1 MGNDDDDDPFADAQ
15 PPSAL
20 REPVTSSLRRQRLLS
35 QPDYG
40 PVPFPAHHLELNE
53 SDVLWSSTSDDI
65 FSAPPSAI
73 ASDGHGLV
81 NRLPSPTP
89 AQSSPLPLPS
99 SPSDLVSLPFAPER
113 PGLTAAL
120 AEDLL
125 PLVHQRRPAARTV
138 RPVAATATWPV
149 AAGNAGYTLGAS
161 RVGRNQSAPVNIPA
175 WPRWRRGWK
184 AEVSEGSEEEAES
197 GDAEEE
203 EMVPPHVM
211 VARSRATTCTV
222 FEGVGRTIRVRDL
235 RRVRNAVLQKTG
247 FLES

>member
-1 MGNDDDDDPFADAQ
+1 MGNDDDDDDDPFADAQ

-40 PVPFPAHHLELNE
+40 PVPFPARHLELNE
-53 SDVLWSSTSDDI
+53 SDVLWSSASDDI
-65 FSAPPSAI
+65 FSTPPSAI

-81 NRLPSPTP
+81 NCLPSPTP

-99 SPSDLVSLPFAPER
+99 SPSDLLSLPFAPER
-113 PGLTAAL
+113 RGLTAAL

-125 PLVHQRRPAARTV
+125 PLVHQRRPAA
-138 RPVAATATWPV
+138 TATWPV
-149 AAGNAGYTLGAS
+149 AAGNAGYTSGAS

-184 AEVSEGSEEEAES
+184 AEVSGGSEEEAES
-197 GDAEEE
+197 EDAEEE
-203 EMVPPHVM
+203 EMV
-211 VARSRATTCTV
+211 TTCTV
-222 FEGVGRTIRVRDL
+222 FEGVGRTLKGRDL

>member
-1 MGNDDDDDPFADAQ
+1 MGNDDGPFADAQ
-15 PPSAL
+15 QPSAL
-20 REPVTSSLRRQRLLS
+20 REPVTSSLRRHRLLS

-53 SDVLWSSTSDDI
+53 SDVLWSSASDDI

-73 ASDGHGLV
+73 ASDG
-81 NRLPSPTP
+81 
-89 AQSSPLPLPS
+89 QSSRLPLPS
-99 SPSDLVSLPFAPER
+99 SPSDLLSLPFAPER

-125 PLVHQRRPAARTV
+125 PLVHQRRSAARAV

-149 AAGNAGYTLGAS
+149 AAGNAGYTSGAS

-203 EMVPPHVM
+203 EMVPPHEM

-222 FEGVGRTIRVRDL
+222 FE
-235 RRVRNAVLQKTG
+235 
-247 FLES
+247 